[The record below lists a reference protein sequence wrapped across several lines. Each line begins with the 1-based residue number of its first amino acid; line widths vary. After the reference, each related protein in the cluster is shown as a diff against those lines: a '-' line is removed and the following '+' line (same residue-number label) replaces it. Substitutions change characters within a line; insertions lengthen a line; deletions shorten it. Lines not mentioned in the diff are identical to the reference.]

1 MYTLYYYSYITMYTL
16 YYYSYITMCIL
27 YVLCTLVNVVSEGHR
42 NVKIHSLGQGKGDP
56 FFVMEQV
63 SIGTQGK

>member
-1 MYTLYYYSYITMYTL
+1 
-16 YYYSYITMCIL
+16 MCIL

-42 NVKIHSLGQGKGDP
+42 NVKIHSLGHGKDDP